1 LEIKYTIIPIILPKI
16 GKLKKLSAIIIVIS
30 IIAGII
36 SVLAGTELGQ
46 VSVQNMINAASNGN
60 DTRGGNTTTSITQT
74 GSALEEKIGV
84 IASAPKC
91 LGSALCPD

>member
-1 LEIKYTIIPIILPKI
+1 MEIKYTIIPIILPKI

-46 VSVQNMINAASNGN
+46 VSVQNMINAASNVN
-60 DTRGGNTTTSITQT
+60 DTRSNTTTSITQT

>member
-1 LEIKYTIIPIILPKI
+1 M
-16 GKLKKLSAIIIVIS
+16 KKLIAIIIVIS
-30 IIAGII
+30 IIAGIV
-36 SVLAGTELGQ
+36 SFLAGAELGQ

-60 DTRGGNTTTSITQT
+60 DTRSNTTTTITQT
-74 GSALEEKIGV
+74 GPGLEEKEGF